1 LRPLTEAL
9 IKVTTK
15 ANRHSSTGWEPFVGF
30 VVRDFRSLVLIIRHD
45 RISPGKWL
53 WAYVRPEWE
62 LSSCISQRMPSAY
75 CNPSELPRNRSGRS
89 SLMEIA
95 ARSGAMAE
103 MAAEARARTHHGG
116 PA

>member
-30 VVRDFRSLVLIIRHD
+30 VVRDFRRLVLIIRHD

-53 WAYVRPEWE
+53 WGPTF
-62 LSSCISQRMPSAY
+62 
-75 CNPSELPRNRSGRS
+75 PRVETLILHFTANAKRLLQPKG
-89 SLMEIA
+89 I
-95 ARSGAMAE
+95 
-103 MAAEARARTHHGG
+103 T
-116 PA
+116 